1 MKKKK
6 RKSNL
11 KSFRSEDVNWSIG
24 VKVQMPISND
34 VVNVRFIR
42 QLHVMIKKKGENNIM
57 FRSS

>member
-1 MKKKK
+1 
-6 RKSNL
+6 
-11 KSFRSEDVNWSIG
+11 
-24 VKVQMPISND
+24 MPISND